1 MHLAVTVLYSIT
13 SWIKMSSGCHIF
25 VKQGIIKARI
35 GHIMQHYSHS
45 NHNKQCWTPLC
56 KIFLEVKLLLHEIKL
71 NYCFNMFWTPFEHTR
86 SKQFSC
92 LRHNSYLKANVRI
105 SCWRTVKQTNKY
117 LQLTNADKLKIMVN
131 TIKLL
136 NECYVIKSFFVV
148 WCNLVNDELL

>member
-1 MHLAVTVLYSIT
+1 
-13 SWIKMSSGCHIF
+13 
-25 VKQGIIKARI
+25 
-35 GHIMQHYSHS
+35 MQRCSHS
-45 NHNKQCWTPLC
+45 NHKNQCCTPLC

-136 NECYVIKSFFVV
+136 KECYVITSF
-148 WCNLVNDELL
+148 LLWYDAISLMMNYFNKKKYILDRLRFRLKQNPGNHSIGTT